1 MADHPVVLRISK
13 LAKPGNLAGS
23 LSHTFRTRDTPNA
36 DPLRTGDNTVLM
48 GGGDADQVNELIGQ
62 RLAQLTS
69 RRGDEVPVVEYL
81 ITANQLAFAEHGG
94 PVDAQRFFSDSLD
107 WLKRKHGAENI
118 VCAVVH
124 NDEQAPHLV
133 AYIVPI
139 IEKPC
144 GKRKRSV
151 IVGTNADGS
160 KIRETREFET
170 APSMILSAKTFFGG
184 KKKLSEMQTDFAQAV
199 GIKHNLVRGEIG
211 SKASHREVRH
221 FYTEMQAE
229 LAEAKRRAAVAEA
242 SAQESE
248 RRAVE
253 AEARVEVAER
263 RVDTLKDELRL
274 LLRGIMAAFTA
285 LTAAAQKPVTDN
297 AGFAAQKAIS
307 AAFSGLAENMP
318 GLADLITSALEPA
331 AVRADLA
338 SAPPKK
344 YSLFERLLNS
354 GEQAADE
361 YQNKLSR
368 GPK

>member
-36 DPLRTGDNTVLM
+36 DPSRAGDNTVLM
-48 GGGDADQVNELIGQ
+48 GGDDADQVNELIGQ

-94 PVDAQRFFSDSLD
+94 PVDAKRFFSDSLD

-144 GKRKRSV
+144 SKRKRSV
-151 IVGTNADGS
+151 IIGTNPDGS

-170 APSMILSAKTFFGG
+170 APSIVLSAKTFFGG
-184 KKKLSEMQTDFAQAV
+184 RKKLSEMQTDFAQAV

-211 SKASHREVRH
+211 SRATHREVKH
-221 FYTEMQAE
+221 FYAEMQAE

-248 RRAVE
+248 RRAE
-253 AEARVEVAER
+253 QAER
-263 RVDTLKDELRL
+263 RAEQAERYRASLIEDVRGLVGGLVDALNALA
-274 LLRGIMAAFTA
+274 IAARPPVPEKATDTA
-285 LTAAAQKPVTDN
+285 LGALRRV
-297 AGFAAQKAIS
+297 FE
-307 AAFSGLAENMP
+307 GLASRIP
-318 GLADLITSALEPA
+318 GLSDSIAAALEPSA
-331 AVRADLA
+331 AQADGAKPSQGLFRSLRMFAERA
-338 SAPPKK
+338 SAKASQPRPRPK
-344 YSLFERLLNS
+344 
-354 GEQAADE
+354 
-361 YQNKLSR
+361 
-368 GPK
+368 